1 MTKDKL
7 ETKITRRKSSFRFS
21 LIIIFLGILAVIFL
35 KTSFF
40 EIKNVE
46 VKNNYIVSKDEI
58 VTLANVRG
66 ENIFLINKKKITENI
81 ANNPYVKEVKIQRS
95 LPDEVI
101 IDIKEKDIKGL
112 IKLKNS
118 FINVDGEG
126 NMIQIVNQFP
136 NCKLPLIE
144 GVKLEEYEPNKS
156 IIGRDENKLKALKS
170 VLTLT
175 DYKEYKKLI
184 YSINISDPFNIK
196 LTTINK
202 MEIYIGDW
210 NNMQYK
216 LELAYYAMKN
226 PALNGKTGV
235 LEVMAEDGTV
245 IFKTK
250 EVKNK

>member
-7 ETKITRRKSSFRFS
+7 ETKIAKRKSSLRFS
-21 LIIIFLGILAVIFL
+21 LLIIFSGILAVIFL
-35 KTSFF
+35 KTSLF

-66 ENIFLINKKKITENI
+66 ENIFLISKKKIKENI
-81 ANNPYVKEVKIQRS
+81 ASNPYVKEIKIQRS
-95 LPDEVI
+95 LPDEVV
-101 IDIKEKDIKGL
+101 IDVKEKEIKGL

-118 FINVDGEG
+118 FINVDRDG
-126 NMIQIVNQFP
+126 NMVQVVNQFP

-144 GVKLEEYEPNKS
+144 GVKIEQYEPNKS
-156 IIGRDENKLKALKS
+156 IVGEDENKLKALKS

-175 DYKEYKKLI
+175 DYMEYKKLI

-196 LTTINK
+196 LTTINNL
-202 MEIYIGDW
+202 EIYIGDW

-226 PALNGKTGV
+226 PALNGEKGV
-235 LEVMAEDGTV
+235 MEVIADDGTV
-245 IFKTK
+245 VFKSK